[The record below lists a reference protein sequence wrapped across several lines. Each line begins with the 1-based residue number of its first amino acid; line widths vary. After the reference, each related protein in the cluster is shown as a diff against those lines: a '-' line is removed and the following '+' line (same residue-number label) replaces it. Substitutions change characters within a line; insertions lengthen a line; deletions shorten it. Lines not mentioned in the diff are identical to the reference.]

1 MNTKSTPL
9 FPRIASIFP
18 AIVLLVALPGCFQA
32 QPVHQYTLTV
42 DQPLPAPSQQ
52 DAPLTILV
60 GPVKLASHLDQPR
73 IVRRFGDTRIE
84 AAASRQ
90 WAGNLR
96 EMIGNKLVAEL
107 SAQCSPFPV
116 LPFPAAT
123 VITRGKRVAVDILRF
138 EGADDINA
146 VIEARWTL
154 FNLEDKSIVQTQTSL
169 VRIPCGDNNYET
181 LVTALSQGLTQL
193 SQEIAQSF
201 MMEDR

>member
-1 MNTKSTPL
+1 MNTKPIAL
-9 FPRIASIFP
+9 FPRITSILP
-18 AIVLLVALPGCFQA
+18 AIAIFAALAGCFQA

-42 DQPLPAPSQQ
+42 DQPLPAPSRQ
-52 DAPLTILV
+52 DAPLIMLV

-73 IVRRFGDTRIE
+73 IIRRFGDTRIE

-107 SAQCSPFPV
+107 SVQCSPFPV

-138 EGADDINA
+138 EGVDAKDA

-154 FNLEDKSIVQTQTSL
+154 FNLEDKSMVSTQTSL
-169 VRIPCGDNNYET
+169 IRIPCDDNTYET

-193 SQEIAQSF
+193 SQEVVQSIR
-201 MMEDR
+201 MEDR

>member
-18 AIVLLVALPGCFQA
+18 AIAILVALAGCFQA
-32 QPVHQYTLTV
+32 QPVYQYTLTV
-42 DQPLPAPSQQ
+42 DQPLPAPSRQ

-116 LPFPAAT
+116 LSFPAAT
-123 VITRGKRVAVDILRF
+123 VITRGKRVSVDILRF
-138 EGADDINA
+138 EGADDKNA
-146 VIEARWTL
+146 FIEARWTL
-154 FNLEDKSIVQTQTSL
+154 LNLEDKSIVQTQTSL
-169 VRIPCGDNNYET
+169 IRIPCGDNSYET

-193 SQEIAQSF
+193 SQEIVQSIR
-201 MMEDR
+201 MEDR